1 MDSSGSQT
9 KLSEAEGNRVGK
21 LGGIGEKMRVQH
33 RTIVRSPDRG
43 EDEWASEALQEFF
56 NKDKVFRG
64 GKGGG
69 RLKTGGKTSTQSDT
83 IGTDI
88 GNKSRGRGRKRT
100 VGREELEK
108 GVSTP

>member
-43 EDEWASEALQEFF
+43 EDEWASEALQEVF

-69 RLKTGGKTSTQSDT
+69 KLKTGGKPSTQADT
-83 IGTDI
+83 TT
-88 GNKSRGRGRKRT
+88 RGRGRKRS
-100 VGREELEK
+100 VEREELER
-108 GVSTP
+108 GVSTPARIKRK